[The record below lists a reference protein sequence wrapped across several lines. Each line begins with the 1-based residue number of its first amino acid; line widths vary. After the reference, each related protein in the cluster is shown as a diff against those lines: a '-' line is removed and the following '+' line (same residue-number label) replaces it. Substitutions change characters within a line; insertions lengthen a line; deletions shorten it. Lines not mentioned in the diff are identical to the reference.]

1 MKKIFKLLTICLIML
16 WATSINVC
24 AKEIHDNMEVTK
36 VGDTGTRS
44 TSESVEKDSRELSSN
59 LLVIDKNLIFDKE
72 LCDGEKR
79 VLYEKDGEKVC
90 VEVTDVTEMNEGVSV
105 AATSDILTTSRVF
118 TFYRENVLGV
128 RTDLFSVTSVC
139 TWIKGQ
145 GIVDLTC
152 TYTILKTGV
161 SCAWDDAYSTA
172 AYFIHVLALEMTYL
186 GDSLY
191 FFFDATLDSETLTTL
206 TLGWT
211 HSGLL

>member
-1 MKKIFKLLTICLIML
+1 MKKIFKLLTICLFML

-24 AKEIHDNMEVTK
+24 AKELHNNMEVTK

-59 LLVIDKNLIFDKE
+59 VLVIDKNLIFDKE

-105 AATSDILTTSRVF
+105 AAASDILTTSRVF

-128 RTDLFSVTSVC
+128 RTNLFSVTSVC

-145 GIVDLTC
+145 EILDLTC

-161 SCAWDDAYSTA
+161 SCSWDDTYKRAT
-172 AYFIHVLALEMTYL
+172 YFVHVLALDMTYL
-186 GDSLY
+186 GDSY
-191 FFFDATLDSETLTTL
+191 FFLFDATLNSETLSTL
-206 TLGWT
+206 SLGCT
-211 HSGLL
+211 HNG